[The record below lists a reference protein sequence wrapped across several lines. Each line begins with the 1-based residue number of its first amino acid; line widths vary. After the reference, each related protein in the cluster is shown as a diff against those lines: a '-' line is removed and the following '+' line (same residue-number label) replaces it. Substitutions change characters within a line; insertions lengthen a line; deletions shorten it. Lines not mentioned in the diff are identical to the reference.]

1 MIVSF
6 APLLILLQATPPAG
20 LPEEGTA
27 WESVGAAAS
36 GERVSVDRQ
45 SVRRE
50 GGKVLVWT
58 RAEAAEAGPDGVAAT
73 VRQWRFDCA
82 ARTGE
87 LNAFATYDQ
96 FGGIVDA
103 DTIAPGDR
111 RAEAVAA
118 GSADE
123 TSLKSVC

>member
-1 MIVSF
+1 MIVTLS
-6 APLLILLQATPPAG
+6 ALLFLFQATPPEG
-20 LPEEGTA
+20 LPGDGTA

-36 GERVSVDRQ
+36 GERVAVARTTM
-45 SVRRE
+45 RRE

-58 RAEAAEAGPDGVAAT
+58 KAEPASVGDDGVAAT

-87 LNAFATYDQ
+87 LDAFATYDQ
-96 FGGIVDA
+96 FGGILDA
-103 DTIAPGDR
+103 NTISPAER

-118 GSADE
+118 GTADE
-123 TSLKSVC
+123 ASLRAVC